1 MVNQKHHGHGDNV
14 NVEGDAHFYAI
25 QKYPSI
31 LAEIINELGKCLFL
45 PEQGES
51 DLQGEFVIADKIKH
65 NNIVKY
71 KGVIEE
77 HRIYQGK
84 LNAIYGEL
92 DSQASSKKL
101 ILLRNVRNSYL
112 KIKGSYI
119 AKSPTTNLID
129 TIRTNSDKIIEDI
142 EKELLGEIDKSNNI
156 AAPLETV
163 KIALLIIM
171 VDAFMR
177 CKILENPEDE

>member
-1 MVNQKHHGHGDNV
+1 M
-14 NVEGDAHFYAI
+14 
-25 QKYPSI
+25 
-31 LAEIINELGKCLFL
+31 
-45 PEQGES
+45 
-51 DLQGEFVIADKIKH
+51 
-65 NNIVKY
+65 
-71 KGVIEE
+71 IEE

-163 KIALLIIM
+163 KIALLFIM
-171 VDAFMR
+171 VDSFMR
-177 CKILENPEDE
+177 WKILENPEVE